1 MGLAQFSNIFC
12 NECDWNQKS
21 CSSKECSR
29 DSNSSERNHFDLN
42 KRSLIAFREKG
53 QSYAAM
59 TTFCWF
65 INMPSP
71 MAQTTFDDLNSDL
84 HNAYVQT
91 AQESMAEAAKTGY
104 KNLANINTNTNSNCL
119 QNAKFSGDGAW
130 QKRGYSSLN
139 GVVTLISDGKCIG
152 TEVLSKRYKQCEQ
165 WKHWKDRVEYH
176 NWKEDHIYAIN
187 HTGSAGA
194 MEVVG
199 LKKIFQR
206 SECLH
211 NLWDTF
217 YFMLMEILNL
227 LKRFKNLILIQATQL
242 LKENALDRSRN
253 VSVHVFDLSRL
264 IMWEKTFLKVKKLD
278 VGKEGWP
285 TKW

>member
-91 AQESMAEAAKTGY
+91 TQESMTEAAKTVY
-104 KNLANINTNTNSNCL
+104 NNLANINTNTNSNCS
-119 QNAKFSGDGAW
+119 QNAKVIGDGAW

-139 GVVTLISDGKCIG
+139 GVVTLISDGKCIYTLKFYQRTVSSVNSG
-152 TEVLSKRYKQCEQ
+152 SIERTLLS
-165 WKHWKDRVEYH
+165 
-176 NWKEDHIYAIN
+176 
-187 HTGSAGA
+187 
-194 MEVVG
+194 
-199 LKKIFQR
+199 
-206 SECLH
+206 
-211 NLWDTF
+211 
-217 YFMLMEILNL
+217 
-227 LKRFKNLILIQATQL
+227 ILIGKRIIFVL
-242 LKENALDRSRN
+242 LIILAVQEL
-253 VSVHVFDLSRL
+253 
-264 IMWEKTFLKVKKLD
+264 WKL
-278 VGKEGWP
+278 
-285 TKW
+285 